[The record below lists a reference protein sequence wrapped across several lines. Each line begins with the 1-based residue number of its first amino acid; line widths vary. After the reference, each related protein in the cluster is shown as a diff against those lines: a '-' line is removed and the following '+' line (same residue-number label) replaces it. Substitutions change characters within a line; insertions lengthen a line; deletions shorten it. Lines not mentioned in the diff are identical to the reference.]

1 MFRRTHL
8 GDQDLINALEP
19 VALLVVTPVGLLGQL
34 TVAAEV
40 GVVDL
45 ATDNNNRAEEGQQKF
60 PLRFVKQPAVCNR
73 PVRISLRLSMGVD
86 EGTLQSSIYSPDGL
100 LFSSG

>member
-1 MFRRTHL
+1 
-8 GDQDLINALEP
+8 
-19 VALLVVTPVGLLGQL
+19 
-34 TVAAEV
+34 
-40 GVVDL
+40 
-45 ATDNNNRAEEGQQKF
+45 
-60 PLRFVKQPAVCNR
+60 LRFVKQPAVCNR